1 MLQHAVFVFGHPSK
15 YQCYRTAGLTLL
27 SGRNMLLS
35 LWYSV
40 STLNAFFFQFLVT
53 KGTEKYMVIGKW
65 YIFLKETL
73 FIKKN
78 FRARIYSSLCFIP
91 SRP

>member
-35 LWYSV
+35 LWYSD
-40 STLNAFFFQFLVT
+40 STLNEFFFSISSY
-53 KGTEKYMVIGKW
+53 KRYRKIHGNREMV
-65 YIFLKETL
+65 YFLKETL

-91 SRP
+91 GRP